1 MKAIQFNPKYNIRES
16 AAELLRIIC
25 MFMIVM
31 HHFLVHGLFPETF
44 DPAVPLTAAKITS
57 IVLNGFLSVGVN
69 CFVLISGYYSIRF
82 KWKGLLNLYF
92 TCFFYG
98 LLGYCVYIIVG
109 HHPIGGGLLWN
120 SVFIFSHSGW
130 WFINCYLI
138 LFLMSPLLNAGM
150 EHLDKKQYKLVLC
163 LLTIANVYFGYIW
176 KTDSFNTT
184 GYTAAQFVYIYLIG
198 GYIRRYMKWN
208 EKARIRRYSVG
219 IYILSVLVWGGL
231 AILNYHYPFGY
242 VDYVYNNPFILIASI
257 AFFIGFMTFKFKTPF
272 VNWLAMGCIAAYLL
286 QDHPLLRQL
295 LYPQIYFALENK
307 SLEMQISSVVVV
319 SIFFLCV
326 ALLFDKIRQS
336 IQPKIVSLITG

>member
-1 MKAIQFNPKYNIRES
+1 M
-16 AAELLRIIC
+16 
-25 MFMIVM
+25 
-31 HHFLVHGLFPETF
+31 
-44 DPAVPLTAAKITS
+44 
-57 IVLNGFLSVGVN
+57 
-69 CFVLISGYYSIRF
+69 
-82 KWKGLLNLYF
+82 
-92 TCFFYG
+92 
-98 LLGYCVYIIVG
+98 
-109 HHPIGGGLLWN
+109 
-120 SVFIFSHSGW
+120 
-130 WFINCYLI
+130 
-138 LFLMSPLLNAGM
+138 
-150 EHLDKKQYKLVLC
+150 
-163 LLTIANVYFGYIW
+163 
-176 KTDSFNTT
+176 
-184 GYTAAQFVYIYLIG
+184 
-198 GYIRRYMKWN
+198 
-208 EKARIRRYSVG
+208 
-219 IYILSVLVWGGL
+219 GGL